1 MRFFSYHQGVLHA
14 EGLSLLELARKVET
28 PFYCYSASAIVAH
41 FKDYQNAF
49 HNMPS
54 LIAYAVKAN
63 SNQAVL
69 QLLANNGAGADVVSE
84 GELRRALAVGIPAQ
98 NIVYSGV
105 GKTVK
110 EIDFALAQDIYCFNV
125 ESEPELE
132 QLSARAAALSKTARI
147 SLRINPDVDA
157 KTHKKITTGKSE
169 NKFGIPL
176 SLAGDA
182 YKKAAQLPG
191 LHVCGVDLHIGS
203 QICDLKPF
211 EDAFV
216 IVADFV
222 RQLRNNG
229 YAITHIDIGGGLGIS
244 YGYEQHPVPSPFEY
258 AALVKKHIAPLG
270 INIILEPGRSIVG
283 EAGVLV
289 TSVVYLKKGEG
300 RNFVIVDAAMND
312 FMRPT
317 LYDAWQNVMPVKKTP
332 VDAPLINADIVGPI
346 CETGDYLGLER
357 SLPVLKAG
365 DVLMLTGAGAYGAVM
380 ASTYNSRLLV
390 PEVLVQDTRYA
401 VIRPRLDYAQLIG
414 CDHIPDWIEPKLD

>member
-1 MRFFSYHQGVLHA
+1 MHFFSYHQGVLHA
-14 EGLSLLELARKVET
+14 EGLSLLELAREVGT
-28 PFYCYSASAIVAH
+28 PFYCYSANAIVAH
-41 FKDYQNAF
+41 LKDYQKAF
-49 HNMPS
+49 RDMPS

-69 QLLANNGAGADVVSE
+69 QILANNGAGADVVSE
-84 GELRRALAVGIPAQ
+84 GELRRALAVGISAQ
-98 NIVYSGV
+98 RIVYSGV
-105 GKTVK
+105 GKTVR

-132 QLSARAAALSKTARI
+132 QLSARAVALSKTARI

-182 YKKAAQLPG
+182 YKKAVQLPG

-211 EDAFV
+211 EDAF
-216 IVADFV
+216 IIAADFV
-222 RQLRNNG
+222 RQLWNEG
-229 YAITHIDIGGGLGIS
+229 YAITHIDIGGGLGIP
-244 YGYEQHPVPSPFEY
+244 YGHEQYPVPSPFAY
-258 AALVKKHIAPLG
+258 AELVKKYIAPLG
-270 INIILEPGRSIVG
+270 IDIILEPGRSIVG

-317 LYDAWQNVMPVKKTP
+317 LYDAWQNVMLVKEAP
-332 VDAPLINADIVGPI
+332 RNAPLIRADVVGPV

-365 DVLMLTGAGAYGAVM
+365 DVLAITGAGAYGAVM

-390 PEVLVQDTRYA
+390 PEVLIQHTRSA
-401 VIRPRLDYAQLIG
+401 IIRPRLDYTQLIG
-414 CDHIPDWIEPKLD
+414 CDHIPDWIEHP

>member
-1 MRFFSYHQGVLHA
+1 MHFFSYQHDVLHA
-14 EGLSLLELARKVET
+14 EGVSLLQLAQEVGT
-28 PFYCYSASAIVAH
+28 PFYCYSANALMTH
-41 FKDYQNAF
+41 FRDYQDAF
-49 HNMPS
+49 RDMPS

-84 GELRRALAVGIPAQ
+84 GELRRVLAVGIPAHR
-98 NIVYSGV
+98 IVYSGV
-105 GKTVK
+105 GKKVE

-132 QLSARAAALSKTARI
+132 QLSARAVALAKKARI

-176 SLAGDA
+176 SLAWDA
-182 YKKAAQLPG
+182 YKRAAQLPG

-211 EDAFV
+211 EDAF
-216 IVADFV
+216 IIAADFV
-222 RQLRNNG
+222 RQLWNEG
-229 YAITHIDIGGGLGIS
+229 YAITHVDIGGGLGIS
-244 YGYEQHPVPSPFEY
+244 YGCEQQSVPTPVDY
-258 AALVKKHIAPLG
+258 AQLVKKHIAPLG

-283 EAGVLV
+283 NAGLLV

-317 LYDAWQNVMPVKKTP
+317 LYDAWQNVIPVQKAP
-332 VDAPLINADIVGPI
+332 RDAPLINADIVGPV
-346 CETGDYLGLER
+346 CETGDYLALNR
-357 SLPVLKAG
+357 SIPAFAAG
-365 DVLMLTGAGAYGAVM
+365 DVLAITGAGAYGAVM

-390 PEVLVQDTRYA
+390 PEVLVQDMRYA
-401 VIRPRLDYAQLIG
+401 IIRPRLDYAQLIG
-414 CDHIPDWIEPKLD
+414 CDHIPDWIEAC

>member
-1 MRFFSYHQGVLHA
+1 MQFFSYHQAMLYA
-14 EGLSLLELARKVET
+14 EGLPISTLARDVGT
-28 PFYCYSASAIVAH
+28 PFYCYSANALVTR
-41 FKDYQNAF
+41 FQDYKKAF
-49 HNMPS
+49 QDMPS

-63 SNQAVL
+63 SNQAIL
-69 QLLANNGAGADVVSE
+69 RLLAANGSGADVVSE
-84 GELRRALAVGIPAQ
+84 GELRRALAVGIPAH

-105 GKTVK
+105 GKTVR

-132 QLSARAAALSKTARI
+132 QLSRRAVALAKTARV

-176 SLAGDA
+176 LFARDA
-182 YKKAAQLPG
+182 YKKAASLPG
-191 LHVCGVDLHIGS
+191 LQVCGVDMHIGS

-211 EDAFV
+211 EESFL
-216 IVADFV
+216 IITDFV
-222 RQLRNNG
+222 RQLWSDG
-229 YAITHIDIGGGLGIS
+229 YTITHIDIGGGLGIP
-244 YGYEQHPVPSPFEY
+244 YGNEQHAIPSPFEY

-270 INIILEPGRSIVG
+270 IKIIVEPGRSIVG

-289 TSVVYLKKGEG
+289 ASVVYLKKGEG

-317 LYDAWQNVMPVKKTP
+317 LYDAWQNVLPVKQTP
-332 VDAPLINADIVGPI
+332 KDASLIRADIVGSV
-346 CETGDYLGLER
+346 CETGDYLALNR
-357 SLPVLKAG
+357 HVPILAPDDLLVI
-365 DVLMLTGAGAYGAVM
+365 TGAGAYGAVM
-380 ASTYNSRLLV
+380 ASTYNSRLLI

-414 CDHIPDWIEPKLD
+414 CDHIPDWIERC

>member
-1 MRFFSYHQGVLHA
+1 MRFFPYHQGELYA
-14 EGLSLLELARKVET
+14 EGLSLAALAQDVGT
-28 PFYCYSASAIVAH
+28 PFYCYSASAIVAR
-41 FKDYQNAF
+41 FKGYKNAF
-49 HNMPS
+49 WDMPS

-69 QLLANNGAGADVVSE
+69 RLLAANGAGADVVSE
-84 GELRRALAVGIPAQ
+84 GELRRALSAGIPSDR
-98 NIVYSGV
+98 IVYSGV

-110 EIDFALAQDIYCFNV
+110 EIDFALAHDIYCFNV

-132 QLSARAAALSKTARI
+132 QLSARAVALSKTARI

-157 KTHKKITTGKSE
+157 KTHTKITTGKSE

-182 YKKAAQLPG
+182 YKKAAQLPN
-191 LHVCGVDLHIGS
+191 LHVCGADIHIGS

-211 EDAFV
+211 EDAFL

-222 RQLRNNG
+222 RQLWSNG
-229 YAITHIDIGGGLGIS
+229 HAITHIDIGGGLGIA
-244 YGYEQHPVPSPFEY
+244 YGNEQQFPPSLADY

-270 INIILEPGRSIVG
+270 INIIMEPGRSIVG
-283 EAGVLV
+283 NAGLLV
-289 TSVVYLKKGEG
+289 TTVVYIKRGEG
-300 RNFVIVDAAMND
+300 RDFVIVDAAMND

-317 LYDAWQNVMPVKKTP
+317 LYDAWQDIVLVKQAEM
-332 VDAPLINADIVGPI
+332 DAPRMRADIVGAV
-346 CETGDYLGLER
+346 CETGDYLGLDR
-357 SLPVLKAG
+357 CIPVLAAG
-365 DVLMLTGAGAYGAVM
+365 DLLAVTGAGAYGAVM

-414 CDHIPDWIEPKLD
+414 CDHIPDWVEYC

>member
-1 MRFFSYHQGVLHA
+1 MHFFPYHQGILHA
-14 EGLSLLELARKVET
+14 EGLSLFALAQDVGT
-28 PFYCYSASAIVAH
+28 PFYCYSANALLTG

-49 HNMPS
+49 QEMHS

-69 QLLANNGAGADVVSE
+69 RLLAANGSGADVVSE
-84 GELRRALAVGIPAQ
+84 GELRRALAAGIPAQ
-98 NIVYSGV
+98 RIVYSGV

-132 QLSARAAALSKTARI
+132 QLSQRAVALSKI
-147 SLRINPDVDA
+147 VPVSLRINPDVDA

-176 SLAGDA
+176 AFARDA
-182 YKKAAQLPG
+182 YKKAAALPG
-191 LHVCGVDLHIGS
+191 LHVRGIDMHIGS

-211 EDAFV
+211 EKAFL
-216 IVADFV
+216 IIADFT
-222 RQLRNNG
+222 RQLWSDG
-229 YAITHIDIGGGLGIS
+229 YAITHIDIGGGLGIPD
-244 YGYEQHPVPSPFEY
+244 GNEQHGVPSVVDY

-270 INIILEPGRSIVG
+270 LNIILEPGRSIVG
-283 EAGVLV
+283 QAGVLV
-289 TSVVYLKKGEG
+289 TSVLYLKKGEG

-312 FMRPT
+312 LMRPT
-317 LYDAWQNVMPVKKTP
+317 LYDAWQNVMFVKQP
-332 VDAPLINADIVGPI
+332 AENAELIRADIVGSV
-346 CETGDYLGLER
+346 CETGDYLALDR
-357 SLPVLKAG
+357 YVPILAQG
-365 DVLMLTGAGAYGAVM
+365 DLLAITGVGAYGAVM

-401 VIRPRLDYAQLIG
+401 VIRPRLEYAQLIG
-414 CDHIPDWIEPKLD
+414 WDHIPDWIEHC